1 MTWSLDDNSAPYG
14 QSAATLADRREAIR
28 APHAYLRRNRSE
40 PIFAE
45 ASEPQSRL
53 PISRFVIL
61 TGLTL
66 LAVGV
71 VLVKLF
77 LR

>member
-1 MTWSLDDNSAPYG
+1 MTWSLGDNPAPYG

-28 APHAYLRRNRSE
+28 APHAHLRRNRSE

-45 ASEPQSRL
+45 TTDPRSRL

-61 TGLTL
+61 SGLTL